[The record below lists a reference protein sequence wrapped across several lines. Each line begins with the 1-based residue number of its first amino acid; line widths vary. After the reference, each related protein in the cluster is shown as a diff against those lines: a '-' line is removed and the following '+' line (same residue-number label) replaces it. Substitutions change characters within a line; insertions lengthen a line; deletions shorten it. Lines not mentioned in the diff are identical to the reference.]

1 VAHQDGAETM
11 VAASNPVALAVV
23 RSASSEEDVLLARK
37 KVAGKKILA
46 RPWLMPFNGGTTWS
60 SGGGMGVAT
69 RRKRTWGGHGSMVG
83 WRCRPATPKA
93 GGRGQAALRHA
104 RSAPE
109 IGDAGSLTSGL
120 GATVTGGGS
129 LNWG

>member
-69 RRKRTWGGHGSMVG
+69 RWKRTWGGMARWSGSVVG
-83 WRCRPATPKA
+83 RQLPRRAGM
-93 GGRGQAALRHA
+93 GGRHCAMHGRHQKQGM
-104 RSAPE
+104 P
-109 IGDAGSLTSGL
+109 GH
-120 GATVTGGGS
+120 
-129 LNWG
+129 

>member
-1 VAHQDGAETM
+1 MEQWGWYGGGH
-11 VAASNPVALAVV
+11 AA
-23 RSASSEEDVLLARK
+23 EEDV
-37 KVAGKKILA
+37 
-46 RPWLMPFNGGTTWS
+46 
-60 SGGGMGVAT
+60 
-69 RRKRTWGGHGSMVG
+69 GGHGSMVG

-109 IGDAGSLTSGL
+109 TGDAGSLTSGL